1 MEVNISR
8 ILPNFIKKIKNV
20 LPEADS
26 VVYCRI
32 YALLNMILSARYR
45 KILSIENITKEA
57 KRRKIQDPVDGAFGY

>member
-1 MEVNISR
+1 MNISR
-8 ILPNFIKKIKNV
+8 ILPNFINKIKNV

-26 VVYCRI
+26 VVYCSI
-32 YALLNMILSARYR
+32 YDLLNMILSARYR